1 MNRDRLKL
9 ASLFIF
15 FLLTMSLL
23 VKLYNKEREY
33 IRKEIEYTQLLN
45 ESRRV
50 MLEIDLEKNKLRQE
64 QLLNERNLRNKILE
78 QEEII
83 ENQREE
89 LKELEEFKNI
99 LDTVKKFS
107 GRNMGEREERVTA
120 LSIYRASKETKL
132 DWKVISALIMTESSY
147 RANIV
152 SVDPSYGLMQLKLPT
167 ANYMAD
173 KAGAKKMTARELLD
187 IQNNV
192 EFGSKYLLSQVIKF
206 SSLSD
211 GIMAYNFGPGRMRQ
225 LKREKNKKF
234 ESKYLKKVKGYHKK
248 IDNFLTEQRV
258 SMNLE

>member
-23 VKLYNKEREY
+23 VKLYSKEREY
-33 IRKEIEYTQLLN
+33 IRKEMEYTKLLN

-50 MLEIDLEKNKLRQE
+50 MLEVDLEKNKLEQE
-64 QLLNERNLRNKILE
+64 HLKNERTLRNKILE
-78 QEEII
+78 QKEII
-83 ENQREE
+83 ESQKEE
-89 LKELEEFKNI
+89 LNELEEFRNI

-107 GRNMGEREERVTA
+107 GRNMGEREEIVTA
-120 LSIYRASKETKL
+120 LSIYQASKETKL

-147 RANIV
+147 RANVV

-173 KAGAKKMTARELLD
+173 KAGTKKLTARELLD
-187 IQNNV
+187 IKNNV
-192 EFGSKYLLSQVIKF
+192 DFGSKYLLTQVVKF

-234 ESKYLKKVKGYHKK
+234 ESKYLRKVKGYHKK
-248 IDNFLTEQRV
+248 IDNFLIGQRIT
-258 SMNLE
+258 MNLD